1 VVTGMVNVL
10 SVEVETLVVLRLEV
24 GANVEVVE
32 VVVEVVESR
41 YIVSP

>member
-1 VVTGMVNVL
+1 MVTGMVNVL